1 MTIVVA
7 GEALFDL
14 VLRPDGSVDA
24 HPGGGPFNAARTIGR
39 LGTAVTF
46 LGGVSTDGFGR
57 RLRAILEQDG
67 VEHPE
72 ALTTDAP
79 TTLAVAELAG
89 DGSATYRFYTERT
102 ASAMP
107 VPSLPGAMDA
117 LLVGTLGLVI
127 EPLATSVER
136 LVTYTDA
143 PILLDVNVRPGAI
156 AAEAAY
162 RARLA
167 RLLEHIDVLKA
178 SDDDLAWLAPG
189 TEPVEAARRLGAPIT
204 LLTRGADGATVVT
217 ADATIEIPAP
227 QVDVVDTI
235 GAGDAFAGAFLAR
248 RDQGA
253 EAAAAF
259 AARVAAITCTR
270 AGADPPRAGEL

>member
-1 MTIVVA
+1 VTIVVA

-14 VLRPDGSVDA
+14 VLRQDGSVDA

-57 RLRAILEQDG
+57 RLRAMLEHDG
-67 VEHPE
+67 AEHPE
-72 ALTTDAP
+72 ALITDAP

-89 DGSATYRFYTERT
+89 DGSATYRFYTDGT
-102 ASAMP
+102 AAAMP
-107 VPSLPGAMDA
+107 IPSLPGAVDA

-136 LVTYTDA
+136 LVAHTDT
-143 PILLDVNVRPGAI
+143 PVLLDVNVRPSAI
-156 AAEAAY
+156 ADEAAY
-162 RARLA
+162 RARLT
-167 RLLEHIDVLKA
+167 RMLEHTYVLKA

-189 TEPVEAARRLGAPIT
+189 TDPVEAARRLGAPTT

-217 ADATIEIPAP
+217 AGAKIEIPAP

-235 GAGDAFAGAFLAR
+235 GAGDAFAGAFLTR
-248 RDQGA
+248 RDEGA

-270 AGADPPRAGEL
+270 AGADPPRAAEL